1 MSDLLEYKCPCCG
14 GAIEFNSTLQK
25 MKCPYCDTEFDMETV
40 KEFNEAAANQQSDE
54 LNWESASD
62 NSWKEDEA
70 SGMSVYICQSCGGE
84 IVADE
89 STGASS
95 CPFCGNPVVM
105 SGKFS
110 GTLRPDFI
118 IPFKLDKKA
127 AKEGLTKHLH
137 GKILLPKV
145 FKKENHIDEIKG
157 VYVPFWL
164 FDTDAS
170 ADIRYHATK
179 TRFWSDSD
187 YDYTETSHYSVFRAG
202 NIGFDQIP
210 VDGSSK
216 IDNDLT
222 ESLEPYVI
230 SEAVDFA
237 TPYLAGYVADKYDVS
252 AEESAERANQRVRK
266 AAEDAFRDTVIGYDS
281 VTPEDTRIQLKG
293 GKTHYAL
300 FPVWLLSTTWQ
311 GNHYLFGMNG
321 QTGKFVGNLPV
332 DKGIFTKWF
341 LGLTAGFSVAAYAIA
356 WLIHTFC

>member
-1 MSDLLEYKCPCCG
+1 M
-14 GAIEFNSTLQK
+14 A
-25 MKCPYCDTEFDMETV
+25 
-40 KEFNEAAANQQSDE
+40 
-54 LNWESASD
+54 
-62 NSWKEDEA
+62 
-70 SGMSVYICQSCGGE
+70 
-84 IVADE
+84 
-89 STGASS
+89 TGR
-95 CPFCGNPVVM
+95 
-105 SGKFS
+105 FS
-110 GTLRPDFI
+110 QDFI

-127 AKEGLTKHLH
+127 AKEGLVKHLH

-300 FPVWLLSTTWQ
+300 FPVWLLSTTWK

>member
-127 AKEGLTKHLH
+127 AKEGLVKHLH

-266 AAEDAFRDTVIGYDS
+266 AAEDAFRDMICPLSSRQVKYLKVSDKNTYISFWS
-281 VTPEDTRIQLKG
+281 V
-293 GKTHYAL
+293 
-300 FPVWLLSTTWQ
+300 
-311 GNHYLFGMNG
+311 
-321 QTGKFVGNLPV
+321 
-332 DKGIFTKWF
+332 GIFM
-341 LGLTAGFSVAAYAIA
+341 
-356 WLIHTFC
+356 HTISLYIF

>member
-1 MSDLLEYKCPCCG
+1 MANLTEYKCPCCG
-14 GAIEFNSTLQK
+14 GAIEFDSTLQK
-25 MKCPYCDTEFDMETV
+25 MKCPYCDTEFEVDAV
-40 KEFNEAAANQQSDE
+40 KEFNKEAADVRP
-54 LNWESASD
+54 D
-62 NSWKEDEA
+62 NLDWDTSSSQEWNDQETSQMA
-70 SGMSVYICQSCGGE
+70 VYICQSCGGE
-84 IVADE
+84 IVADQ

-105 SGKFS
+105 SGQFS
-110 GTLRPDFI
+110 GALRPDFI

-127 AKEGLTKHLH
+127 AKEGLNKHLH

-164 FDTDAS
+164 FDTDAT

-179 TRFWSDSD
+179 TRYWSDSD

-202 NIGFDQIP
+202 GIGFDMIP

-222 ESLEPYVI
+222 ESLEPFVI
-230 SEAVDFA
+230 ADAVPFQ

-252 AEESAERANQRVRK
+252 AEESVDRANQRVKK
-266 AAEDAFRDTVIGYDS
+266 AAENAFRDTVIGYDT
-281 VTPEDTRIQLKG
+281 VTPEDTHIQLHN

-300 FPVWLLSTTWQ
+300 LPVWLLSTTC
-311 GNHYLFGMNG
+311 
-321 QTGKFVGNLPV
+321 K
-332 DKGIFTKWF
+332 
-341 LGLTAGFSVAAYAIA
+341 
-356 WLIHTFC
+356 

>member
-14 GAIEFNSTLQK
+14 GAIEFNSGSQK
-25 MKCPYCDTEFDMETV
+25 MKCPYCDTEFDLDTV
-40 KEFNEAAANQQSDE
+40 KAFNEEAANQKPDDMSWDTD
-54 LNWESASD
+54 ASQD
-62 NSWKEDEA
+62 WGATETD
-70 SGMSVYICQSCGGE
+70 GMSVYTCQSCGGE

-95 CPFCGNPVVM
+95 CPFCGNPVVR

-110 GTLRPDFI
+110 GALRPDFI

-127 AKEGLTKHLH
+127 AKEGLNKHLH
-137 GKILLPKV
+137 GKIFLPKV

-164 FDTDAS
+164 FDTDAT

-179 TRFWSDSD
+179 TRCWSDSD
-187 YDYTETSHYSVFRAG
+187 YDYTETSHYSIFRAG
-202 NIGFDQIP
+202 DIGFNQIP

-222 ESLEPYVI
+222 ESLEPYVMTDT
-230 SEAVDFA
+230 VDFQ

-252 AEESAERANQRVRK
+252 AEESVERANQRVKR

-281 VTPEDTRIQLKG
+281 VTAEDTHIQLKG
-293 GKTHYAL
+293 GKTSYAL
-300 FPVWLLSTTWQ
+300 FPVWLLSTTWK

-332 DKGIFTKWF
+332 DKGIFTKWL

-356 WLIHTFC
+356 WLIHSL

>member
-127 AKEGLTKHLH
+127 AKEGLVKHLH

-266 AAEDAFRDTVIGYDS
+266 AAEDAFRD
-281 VTPEDTRIQLKG
+281 
-293 GKTHYAL
+293 
-300 FPVWLLSTTWQ
+300 
-311 GNHYLFGMNG
+311 
-321 QTGKFVGNLPV
+321 
-332 DKGIFTKWF
+332 
-341 LGLTAGFSVAAYAIA
+341 
-356 WLIHTFC
+356 

>member
-281 VTPEDTRIQLKG
+281 VTPEDTRIQNPLCS
-293 GKTHYAL
+293 
-300 FPVWLLSTTWQ
+300 FPGMASFHHLEGQPLSVRHERTDW
-311 GNHYLFGMNG
+311 
-321 QTGKFVGNLPV
+321 
-332 DKGIFTKWF
+332 
-341 LGLTAGFSVAAYAIA
+341 
-356 WLIHTFC
+356 

>member
-187 YDYTETSHYSVFRAG
+187 YDYTETSH
-202 NIGFDQIP
+202 
-210 VDGSSK
+210 
-216 IDNDLT
+216 
-222 ESLEPYVI
+222 
-230 SEAVDFA
+230 
-237 TPYLAGYVADKYDVS
+237 
-252 AEESAERANQRVRK
+252 
-266 AAEDAFRDTVIGYDS
+266 AFRDTVIGYDS
-281 VTPEDTRIQLKG
+281 ITPEDTRIQLKG

-300 FPVWLLSTTWQ
+300 FPVWLLSTTWK

-341 LGLTAGFSVAAYAIA
+341 LGLTAGFSVAAYAIT

>member
-1 MSDLLEYKCPCCG
+1 M
-14 GAIEFNSTLQK
+14 
-25 MKCPYCDTEFDMETV
+25 
-40 KEFNEAAANQQSDE
+40 
-54 LNWESASD
+54 
-62 NSWKEDEA
+62 
-70 SGMSVYICQSCGGE
+70 
-84 IVADE
+84 
-89 STGASS
+89 
-95 CPFCGNPVVM
+95 
-105 SGKFS
+105 
-110 GTLRPDFI
+110 
-118 IPFKLDKKA
+118 
-127 AKEGLTKHLH
+127 
-137 GKILLPKV
+137 
-145 FKKENHIDEIKG
+145 
-157 VYVPFWL
+157 PFWL

-237 TPYLAGYVADKYDVS
+237 TPYLTGYVADKYDVS

-300 FPVWLLSTTWQ
+300 FPVWLLSTTWK

>member
-14 GAIEFNSTLQK
+14 GAIEFNSKLQK
-25 MKCPYCDTEFDMETV
+25 MKCPYCDTEFDMEAV

-127 AKEGLTKHLH
+127 AKEGLVKHLH

-266 AAEDAFRDTVIGYDS
+266 AAEDAFRDMICPLSSRQVKYLKVSDKNTYISFWS
-281 VTPEDTRIQLKG
+281 V
-293 GKTHYAL
+293 
-300 FPVWLLSTTWQ
+300 
-311 GNHYLFGMNG
+311 
-321 QTGKFVGNLPV
+321 
-332 DKGIFTKWF
+332 GIFM
-341 LGLTAGFSVAAYAIA
+341 
-356 WLIHTFC
+356 HTISLYIF

>member
-1 MSDLLEYKCPCCG
+1 MSDVLEYKCPCCG
-14 GAIEFNSTLQK
+14 GAIEFNSTSQK
-25 MKCPYCDTEFDMETV
+25 MKCPYCDTEFEMDAV
-40 KEFNEAAANQQSDE
+40 KAFNEETANQKPDD
-54 LNWESASD
+54 LNWDTQSATQWD
-62 NSWKEDEA
+62 DAETK
-70 SGMSVYICQSCGGE
+70 GMSIYTCQSCGGE

-110 GTLRPDFI
+110 GALRPDFI

-127 AKEGLTKHLH
+127 AKEGLNKHLH

-164 FDTDAS
+164 FDTDAT
-170 ADIRYHATK
+170 ANVRYHATK

-202 NIGFDQIP
+202 SIGFDQIP

-222 ESLEPYVI
+222 ESLEPYLI
-230 SEAVDFA
+230 NEAVDFQ

-252 AEESAERANQRVRK
+252 AEESVKRANQRVK
-266 AAEDAFRDTVIGYDS
+266 QATEDAFRSTVLGYDS
-281 VTPEDTRIQLKG
+281 VTPEDTHIQLKG

-300 FPVWLLSTTWQ
+300 FPVWLLSTTWK

-321 QTGKFVGNLPV
+321 QTGKFVGNLPT
-332 DKGIFTKWF
+332 DGSLFTKWL
-341 LGLTAGFSVAAYAIA
+341 LGLTAVFSVAAYAIA
-356 WLIHTFC
+356 WLIHTL

>member
-266 AAEDAFRDTVIGYDS
+266 AAEDAFRDMICPLSSRQVKYLKVSDKNTYISFWS
-281 VTPEDTRIQLKG
+281 V
-293 GKTHYAL
+293 
-300 FPVWLLSTTWQ
+300 
-311 GNHYLFGMNG
+311 
-321 QTGKFVGNLPV
+321 
-332 DKGIFTKWF
+332 GIFM
-341 LGLTAGFSVAAYAIA
+341 
-356 WLIHTFC
+356 HTISLYIF

>member
-1 MSDLLEYKCPCCG
+1 MNYVRFTEYKCPCCG

-127 AKEGLTKHLH
+127 AKEGLVKHLH

-187 YDYTETSHYSVFRAG
+187 YDYTGNQAITLFSVLETSGSTRFR
-202 NIGFDQIP
+202 
-210 VDGSSK
+210 
-216 IDNDLT
+216 
-222 ESLEPYVI
+222 
-230 SEAVDFA
+230 
-237 TPYLAGYVADKYDVS
+237 
-252 AEESAERANQRVRK
+252 
-266 AAEDAFRDTVIGYDS
+266 
-281 VTPEDTRIQLKG
+281 
-293 GKTHYAL
+293 
-300 FPVWLLSTTWQ
+300 
-311 GNHYLFGMNG
+311 
-321 QTGKFVGNLPV
+321 
-332 DKGIFTKWF
+332 
-341 LGLTAGFSVAAYAIA
+341 
-356 WLIHTFC
+356 

>member
-137 GKILLPKV
+137 GKIDQYGLDKLDRQILTTLIVNFKGGPVGLDTLAAAIGEDSGTLEDVYEPYLLKNGFLNRTPR
-145 FKKENHIDEIKG
+145 G
-157 VYVPFWL
+157 RM
-164 FDTDAS
+164 AS
-170 ADIRYHATK
+170 A
-179 TRFWSDSD
+179 
-187 YDYTETSHYSVFRAG
+187 
-202 NIGFDQIP
+202 
-210 VDGSSK
+210 
-216 IDNDLT
+216 
-222 ESLEPYVI
+222 
-230 SEAVDFA
+230 
-237 TPYLAGYVADKYDVS
+237 LAYEHLG
-252 AEESAERANQRVRK
+252 
-266 AAEDAFRDTVIGYDS
+266 
-281 VTPEDTRIQLKG
+281 
-293 GKTHYAL
+293 
-300 FPVWLLSTTWQ
+300 FPV
-311 GNHYLFGMNG
+311 
-321 QTGKFVGNLPV
+321 PE
-332 DKGIFTKWF
+332 I
-341 LGLTAGFSVAAYAIA
+341 
-356 WLIHTFC
+356 

>member
-164 FDTDAS
+164 FDTNAS

-266 AAEDAFRDTVIGYDS
+266 AAEDAFRDMICPLSSRQVKYLKVSDKNTYISFWS
-281 VTPEDTRIQLKG
+281 V
-293 GKTHYAL
+293 
-300 FPVWLLSTTWQ
+300 
-311 GNHYLFGMNG
+311 
-321 QTGKFVGNLPV
+321 
-332 DKGIFTKWF
+332 GIFM
-341 LGLTAGFSVAAYAIA
+341 
-356 WLIHTFC
+356 HTISLYIF

>member
-118 IPFKLDKKA
+118 IPFKLDKRQ
-127 AKEGLTKHLH
+127 
-137 GKILLPKV
+137 PKKV
-145 FKKENHIDEIKG
+145 
-157 VYVPFWL
+157 
-164 FDTDAS
+164 
-170 ADIRYHATK
+170 
-179 TRFWSDSD
+179 WS
-187 YDYTETSHYSVFRAG
+187 
-202 NIGFDQIP
+202 NIFTARSFYP
-210 VDGSSK
+210 
-216 IDNDLT
+216 
-222 ESLEPYVI
+222 
-230 SEAVDFA
+230 
-237 TPYLAGYVADKYDVS
+237 KY
-252 AEESAERANQRVRK
+252 
-266 AAEDAFRDTVIGYDS
+266 
-281 VTPEDTRIQLKG
+281 LKG
-293 GKTHYAL
+293 KSH
-300 FPVWLLSTTWQ
+300 
-311 GNHYLFGMNG
+311 
-321 QTGKFVGNLPV
+321 
-332 DKGIFTKWF
+332 
-341 LGLTAGFSVAAYAIA
+341 
-356 WLIHTFC
+356 